1 MIGSGVKR
9 GAGQSR
15 TREVLAKAPSQG
27 YAGCT
32 RGPAG
37 GTADHS
43 VREKDGSLW
52 VGAGAG
58 GSEGAR
64 DGGGRGER
72 GLPVVRWGQSPRRD
86 TQAHL
91 CVCTVCVNFVV
102 SDRKVSLSR
111 CSGKAGREERI
122 QALVHGVEF
131 QGKPGFR

>member
-58 GSEGAR
+58 GSEKGCEGVGGREREPQRGHVMEEVGGKGDCPSSAGAR
-64 DGGGRGER
+64 VHGGTHRHT
-72 GLPVVRWGQSPRRD
+72 S
-86 TQAHL
+86 AFAL
-91 CVCTVCVNFVV
+91 CV
-102 SDRKVSLSR
+102 
-111 CSGKAGREERI
+111 
-122 QALVHGVEF
+122 
-131 QGKPGFR
+131 